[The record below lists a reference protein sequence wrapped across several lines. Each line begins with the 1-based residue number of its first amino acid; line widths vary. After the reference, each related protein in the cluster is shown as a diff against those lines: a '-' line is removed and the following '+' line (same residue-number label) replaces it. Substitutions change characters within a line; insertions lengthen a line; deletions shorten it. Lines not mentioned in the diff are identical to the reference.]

1 MGFLINYLFISL
13 PEFYGMLLLGTVLFG
28 FSFSK
33 IKYKILF
40 MAIIS
45 AFISDLMWQLESFAD
60 FRIIITII
68 INTILYKLFIHKNW
82 KFAFGMT
89 LTSILS
95 ILISEI
101 IVLVVITQFI
111 SYQQILGS
119 FWLKLLVTFTY
130 MLPLIISSYFI
141 EKKHWSVT
149 KGFKKLFINK
159 NIAYWISSL
168 TLILLQLFFII
179 YLNYSFYMNSQFLL
193 KKIILNIHGLPLFS
207 LGLVIVNILLIV
219 SVIQLKNIYMQKEI
233 IQTESDYNQ
242 HLENVL
248 KKLRMER
255 HDFINEIQTI
265 HGMIQAK
272 MYDHLQEYVHDLVQH
287 VRASNRRIKI
297 KNIPVSALLHTKI
310 ELMEEKKVEYREIVE
325 TDDTFPSIKG
335 YDLVKIISNILDNA
349 LRAVTESHT
358 RNPFIEIYWGKKDS
372 TAIIQISNNGPK
384 IEKKIVDLLFEE
396 GYTTKKEKENSG
408 FGLSIVKS
416 IVQKYKGTIRV
427 ESSKNLTTFII
438 ELPL

>member
-1 MGFLINYLFISL
+1 
-13 PEFYGMLLLGTVLFG
+13 
-28 FSFSK
+28 
-33 IKYKILF
+33 
-40 MAIIS
+40 
-45 AFISDLMWQLESFAD
+45 
-60 FRIIITII
+60 
-68 INTILYKLFIHKNW
+68 
-82 KFAFGMT
+82 
-89 LTSILS
+89 
-95 ILISEI
+95 
-101 IVLVVITQFI
+101 
-111 SYQQILGS
+111 
-119 FWLKLLVTFTY
+119 
-130 MLPLIISSYFI
+130 
-141 EKKHWSVT
+141 
-149 KGFKKLFINK
+149 
-159 NIAYWISSL
+159 
-168 TLILLQLFFII
+168 
-179 YLNYSFYMNSQFLL
+179 
-193 KKIILNIHGLPLFS
+193 
-207 LGLVIVNILLIV
+207 
-219 SVIQLKNIYMQKEI
+219 MQKEI

-384 IEKKIVDLLFEE
+384 IEKK
-396 GYTTKKEKENSG
+396 
-408 FGLSIVKS
+408 
-416 IVQKYKGTIRV
+416 
-427 ESSKNLTTFII
+427 
-438 ELPL
+438 